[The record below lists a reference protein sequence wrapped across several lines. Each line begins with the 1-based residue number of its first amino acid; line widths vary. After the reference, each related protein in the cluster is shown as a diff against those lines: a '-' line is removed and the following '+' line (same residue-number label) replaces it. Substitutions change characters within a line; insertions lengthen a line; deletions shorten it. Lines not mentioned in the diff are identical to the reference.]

1 MRLYLPAVLAV
12 AIAVTS
18 SASHAQSAI
27 DPVFSP
33 DRIRADV
40 TFLADDKL
48 EGRFTAGDGYYTAAA
63 YVAERFAAMGIKP
76 GGDVEKWFQLVPVG
90 LSNGRVVRTYRVPN
104 VIGVI
109 PGSDPV
115 LKDEYVV
122 ISAHLDH
129 IGKAEFG
136 GGDVIY
142 NGAMDNAS
150 GVATMLE
157 AARAFTTDGKPPRRS
172 IMFVALAAE
181 EQGLLGSSYLARH
194 PLVGE
199 GRMVANVNLDMP
211 ILLYDFQDVVAF
223 GAEHSTMGPIV
234 AAAAAKMGVTLS
246 PDPVPSQK
254 LFFRSDQYSF
264 VKEGVPSVFLVTG
277 FKNGGEKAFR
287 DFEKSHYHNVS
298 DDLSLPFDWNAGA
311 KFAKLNY
318 LIAREIADGDQAP
331 RWYAGNTYGDRYAKK
346 APKAPKPQDSRQ

>member
-1 MRLYLPAVLAV
+1 MPLRLSALLTLPMAL
-12 AIAVTS
+12 TL
-18 SASHAQSAI
+18 SAANAQSASEL
-27 DPVFSP
+27 VFSP

-40 TFLADDKL
+40 TYLADDKL
-48 EGRFTAGDGYYTAAA
+48 EGRLTASNGYFVSAA
-63 YVAERFAAMGIKP
+63 YVADRFAKLGMTP
-76 GGDVEKWFQLVPVG
+76 GGDVEKWFQLVPVRLFDG
-90 LSNGRVVRTYRVPN
+90 KNERTYRAPN
-104 VIGVI
+104 VIGI
-109 PGSDPV
+109 ISGSDPA

-129 IGKAEFG
+129 IGKGRPG
-136 GGDVIY
+136 GSDTIY

-150 GVATMLE
+150 GVAIMLE
-157 AARAFTTDGKPPRRS
+157 AARALTADGKPPRRS
-172 IMFVALAAE
+172 IMFVALAGE

-194 PLVGE
+194 PLVG
-199 GRMVANVNLDMP
+199 GGKIVANVNLDMP
-211 ILLYDFQDVVAF
+211 LLLYDFQDIVAF

-246 PDPVPSQK
+246 PDPVPSEN
-254 LFFRSDQYSF
+254 LFVRSDHYSF
-264 VKEGVPSVFLVTG
+264 VKAGVPSVFLVPG

-318 LIAREIADGDQAP
+318 LIAREIADSDQAP
-331 RWYAGNTYGDRYAKK
+331 LWYAGNTYGNRYAKK
-346 APKAPKPQDSRQ
+346 APKAPNP

>member
-1 MRLYLPAVLAV
+1 MRLCFSALLTI
-12 AIAVTS
+12 AIAASS
-18 SASHAQSAI
+18 SAGPAQSVV

-48 EGRFTAGDGYYTAAA
+48 EGRFTASNGYYTAAA
-63 YVAERFAAMGIKP
+63 FVAERFAAMGIKP

-90 LSNGRVVRTYRVPN
+90 LSNGRTNRTYRVPN

-109 PGSDPV
+109 PGADPV

-129 IGKAEFG
+129 IGKGSG

-157 AARAFTTDGKPPRRS
+157 AARAFTSDGRPPRRS
-172 IMFVALAAE
+172 IMFVAVAAE

-194 PLVGE
+194 PLVGT
-199 GRMVANVNLDMP
+199 GKMVANVNLDMP

-264 VKEGVPSVFLVTG
+264 VQAGVPSIFLVTG
-277 FKNGGEKAFR
+277 FKNGGEKAFHA
-287 DFEKSHYHNVS
+287 FEKSHYHRVS
-298 DDLSLPFDWNAGA
+298 DDLSLPFDWNAAA

-331 RWYAGNTYGDRYAKK
+331 LWYAGNTYGNRYAKK
-346 APKAPKPQDSRQ
+346 APKAPKPQKPE